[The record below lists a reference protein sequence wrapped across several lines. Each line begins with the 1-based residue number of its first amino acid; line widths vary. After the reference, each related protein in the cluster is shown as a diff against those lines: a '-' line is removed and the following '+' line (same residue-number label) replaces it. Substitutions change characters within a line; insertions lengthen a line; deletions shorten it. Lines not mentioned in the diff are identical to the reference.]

1 MTNEKEIKLGQI
13 KISNKKPF
21 VLIAGPCVLE
31 SREHAL
37 MMASELKNITDSL
50 NLGFIITVRFRFSL
64 EVSENESSISET
76 LNESVGKLVVSNES
90 GSFCNNLLLPIYVEL
105 RSFSVMFR

>member
-1 MTNEKEIKLGQI
+1 M
-13 KISNKKPF
+13 
-21 VLIAGPCVLE
+21 
-31 SREHAL
+31 
-37 MMASELKNITDSL
+37 
-50 NLGFIITVRFRFSL
+50 TVRLRFSL

-90 GSFCNNLLLPIYVEL
+90 GSFCNNLLLPIYVEM